1 MLKMTLRV
9 HGSGVGGLPFAI
21 ARLGVRN
28 ASIWVKDTGD
38 AFGGTLVAMSVVGMT
53 WYDIPFE

>member
-9 HGSGVGGLPFAI
+9 HDSGVGGLPLGI

-28 ASIWVKDTGD
+28 ASIWIKDTGD
-38 AFGGTLVAMSVVGMT
+38 AFAGTLVAMRVVGMT